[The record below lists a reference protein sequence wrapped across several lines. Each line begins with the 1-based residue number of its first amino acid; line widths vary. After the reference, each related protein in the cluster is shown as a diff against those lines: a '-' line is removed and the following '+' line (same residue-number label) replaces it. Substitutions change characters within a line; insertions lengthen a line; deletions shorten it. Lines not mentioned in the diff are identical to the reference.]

1 MKAGKP
7 ERLILG
13 LMAALIVFTA
23 GYFAGRATATPD
35 GTAAILVEHP
45 PVVEETKETAAE
57 LTDNT
62 TETATAPE
70 TVDINTADLET
81 LMTLP
86 GIGETLAQ
94 RIIDYREENGPFLV
108 VADLLEVSGIGEKR
122 LEAIRDFI
130 ALGE

>member
-1 MKAGKP
+1 MKAWKP

-23 GYFAGRATATPD
+23 GYFTGRATATPD
-35 GTAAILVEHP
+35 GTAAILVEHQ
-45 PVVEETKETAAE
+45 PVVEEAKETTEVAGEAAE
-57 LTDNT
+57 
-62 TETATAPE
+62 TAEVPE

-108 VADLLEVSGIGEKR
+108 VEDLLEVSGIGEKR

>member
-1 MKAGKP
+1 MKAWKP

-23 GYFAGRATATPD
+23 GYFTGRATATPD
-35 GTAAILVEHP
+35 GTAAILVEHQ
-45 PVVEETKETAAE
+45 PVVEETKETAAVADD
-57 LTDNT
+57 TA
-62 TETATAPE
+62 ETAAAPE

-94 RIIDYREENGPFLV
+94 RIIDYREENGPFV
-108 VADLLEVSGIGEKR
+108 VVEDLLEVSGIGEKK
-122 LEAIRDFI
+122 LEALDGLICVK
-130 ALGE
+130 